1 MDTPKTI
8 NLEKYIEALDNL
20 CGCDHA
26 YFTNNSDVDTIVEAI
41 VTVKKLEDKVKKLA
55 EENERLNKLLKCCR
69 DDEEY
74 LKEKYNNVV
83 NNTVNKMQT
92 MIQEKCIGG
101 GIWPAFV
108 AKVIKD
114 VGDKLLEE
122 QL

>member
-20 CGCDHA
+20 CGCDHT

-55 EENERLNKLLKCCR
+55 EENERLNKLLEYCG
-69 DDEEY
+69 DDGEY
-74 LKEKYNNVV
+74 WKGKYNNVV
-83 NNTVNKMQT
+83 NDTVHKMQT
-92 MIQEKCIGG
+92 IIKEKCIAG